1 MSKKKNWV
9 NPELKFG
16 IPKPRG
22 HGNGIGAH
30 MTEEEK
36 KENNKYLEKKYLKM
50 GILKEGE
57 HLEDFYVDAD
67 GIVYLDRKIKKSG

>member
-16 IPKPRG
+16 ILKPRG

-36 KENNKYLEKKYLKM
+36 KENNKYVEKK
-50 GILKEGE
+50 
-57 HLEDFYVDAD
+57 
-67 GIVYLDRKIKKSG
+67 

>member
-1 MSKKKNWV
+1 
-9 NPELKFG
+9 
-16 IPKPRG
+16 
-22 HGNGIGAH
+22 